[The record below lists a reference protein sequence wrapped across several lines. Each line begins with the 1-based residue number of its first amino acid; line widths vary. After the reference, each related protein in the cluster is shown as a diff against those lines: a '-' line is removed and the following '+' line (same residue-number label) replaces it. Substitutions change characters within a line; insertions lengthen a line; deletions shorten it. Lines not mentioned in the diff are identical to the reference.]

1 MGDVWGGLTAMLVAL
16 PASIAFGLL
25 IYTPLGGRYAAF
37 GAVAGILGAVV
48 IGLVASLFGGTP
60 RLISA
65 PCAPAAAVLSAIV
78 VELAHPPATSS
89 APRLDANQV
98 LALITVIALGAGA
111 LQLLFAALGGG
122 QLIKYIPYPVVAG
135 YLSGVGVLIAISQVP
150 KLFGFPQGTSLWAG
164 VSQPEVWQWPA
175 LGVGVVTMAVMVT
188 APRMTHV
195 VPAPIIALATGVAA
209 YFTFGLARPELLTL
223 ADNPHVIGALGGP
236 GGNQLAA
243 LSDRWA
249 SFASIGLHHLY
260 AALAPALTLA
270 VLLSIDTLKTCV
282 ITDAL
287 TRSRH
292 DSTRELRAQGLAN
305 LAASLVGGIP
315 GSGTLGAT
323 MVNIGSGAQTRWSG
337 VLEGAFALAAF
348 LLLGGLVAWVPVAAL
363 AGILIVIAARM
374 VDRNVFQLLRRAST
388 RFDFAVVAAVV
399 VTAVG
404 ANLIAAAGVGT
415 ALAILLFIR
424 AQAASAIVRRKS
436 SGDHMFS
443 KRRRLPEQAAMLEA
457 KGNQTAIYELQGNL
471 FFGTTDRLFTELE
484 TDLRTRR
491 YVILDMRR
499 VQSVDFTAVHLLE
512 QIEAR
517 LAEKGG
523 SLLFSGLPPNLPTG
537 QDLQT
542 YFDEVGLVKSS
553 GRACIFDELDGAL
566 EWVED
571 RILEEENLVATS
583 RAPLGLRDLDLFRGF
598 DDALLD
604 ALAACVRE
612 RSCATGEQIFSSG
625 GKGDELFVIRR
636 GRVRIML
643 PIPNGKP
650 HHLATFSR
658 GDFFGDMAFLDRGER
673 SADAVAEAPTD
684 LYVLS
689 RARFDEMAERFPVM
703 GKRAFARL
711 ARALAIRLRQA
722 DAELQ
727 ALE

>member
-1 MGDVWGGLTAMLVAL
+1 MALV
-16 PASIAFGLL
+16 
-25 IYTPLGGRYAAF
+25 
-37 GAVAGILGAVV
+37 
-48 IGLVASLFGGTP
+48 
-60 RLISA
+60 
-65 PCAPAAAVLSAIV
+65 
-78 VELAHPPATSS
+78 
-89 APRLDANQV
+89 
-98 LALITVIALGAGA
+98 
-111 LQLLFAALGGG
+111 
-122 QLIKYIPYPVVAG
+122 
-135 YLSGVGVLIAISQVP
+135 
-150 KLFGFPQGTSLWAG
+150 
-164 VSQPEVWQWPA
+164 
-175 LGVGVVTMAVMVT
+175 
-188 APRMTHV
+188 
-195 VPAPIIALATGVAA
+195 
-209 YFTFGLARPELLTL
+209 
-223 ADNPHVIGALGGP
+223 
-236 GGNQLAA
+236 
-243 LSDRWA
+243 
-249 SFASIGLHHLY
+249 
-260 AALAPALTLA
+260 PALTLA

-305 LAASLVGGIP
+305 LASSLAGGIP

-323 MVNIGSGAQTRWSG
+323 MVNIGSGARTRWSG
-337 VLEGAFALAAF
+337 ALEGAFALAAF

-363 AGILIVIAARM
+363 AGILIVVAARM
-374 VDRNVFQLLRRAST
+374 VDRNIFQLLRKAST

-399 VTAVG
+399 ITAVG

-424 AQAASAIVRRKS
+424 AQAASTVVRRKS

-443 KRRRLPEQAAMLEA
+443 KRRRLPEQVAMLA
-457 KGNQTAIYELQGNL
+457 DKGSRTAIYELQGNL

-484 TDLRTRR
+484 TDLQARR

-512 QIEAR
+512 QIETR

-523 SLLFSGLPPNLPTG
+523 SLLFSGLPPNLPSG
-537 QDLQT
+537 QDLQA

-553 GRACIFDELDGAL
+553 GQACIFDELDDAL

-583 RAPLGLRDLDLFRGF
+583 RAPLALRDLDLFRGF
-598 DDALLD
+598 DDSMFE
-604 ALAACVRE
+604 ALAACIRE
-612 RSCATGEQIFSSG
+612 RSCVAGERIFGSG
-625 GKGDELFVIRR
+625 DKGDELFVVRR

-658 GDFFGDMAFLDRGER
+658 GDFFGDMAFLDRRER

-689 RARFDEMAERFPVM
+689 RARFDEMAERFPAM
-703 GKRAFARL
+703 GKRAFSRL

>member
-16 PASIAFGLL
+16 PSAIAFGLL
-25 IYTPLGGRYAAF
+25 IYSPLGGRFAAF
-37 GAVAGILGAVV
+37 GAMAGILGAVV

-60 RLISA
+60 RLVSA
-65 PCAPAAAVLSAIV
+65 PCAPAAAILSAVV
-78 VELAHPPATSS
+78 VELVHLPAGSS
-89 APRLDANQV
+89 APTPDANQV

-122 QLIKYIPYPVVAG
+122 QLIKYVPYPVVAG
-135 YLSGVGVLIAISQVP
+135 YLSGVGVLIVLGQLP
-150 KLFGFPQGTSLWAG
+150 KLFGFPQGSGLWPG
-164 VSQPEVWQWPA
+164 LFQPELWQWTA
-175 LGVGVVTMAVMVT
+175 LGVGTVTVAAMLTAHRVT
-188 APRMTHV
+188 HL
-195 VPAPIIALATGVAA
+195 VPAPIIGLVAGVAA
-209 YFTFGLARPELLTL
+209 YLAFGFAHPELLTL
-223 ADNPHVIGALGGP
+223 AGNPHVIGTLGGQ
-236 GGNQLAA
+236 GGEPLAA
-243 LSDRWA
+243 LADRWA
-249 SFASIGLHHLY
+249 SFTRLDLPLLQL
-260 AALAPALTLA
+260 ALVPALTLA

-305 LAASLVGGIP
+305 LAASLAGGIP
-315 GSGTLGAT
+315 GAGTLGAT
-323 MVNIGSGAQTRWSG
+323 MVNIGSGARTRWSG
-337 VLEGAFALAAF
+337 VLEGLFALAAY

-363 AGILIVIAARM
+363 AGILIVVAARM
-374 VDRNVFQLLRRAST
+374 VDRNIFQLLRKAST
-388 RFDFAVVAAVV
+388 RFDFAVVVAVV

-424 AQAASAIVRRKS
+424 AQAATSVVRRKS
-436 SGDHMFS
+436 SGDRTFS
-443 KRRRLPEQAAMLEA
+443 KRRRLPEQAAVLAE
-457 KGNQTAIYELQGNL
+457 KGNQTTIYELQGNL

-484 TDLRTRR
+484 TDLQARR

-537 QDLQT
+537 QDLQA

-553 GRACIFDELDGAL
+553 GQACIFNELDDAL

-571 RILEEENLVATS
+571 RILEEENLVSTS

-598 DDALLD
+598 DDAMYE
-604 ALAACVRE
+604 ALAACIRE
-612 RSCATGEQIFSSG
+612 RSCVAGERVFG
-625 GKGDELFVIRR
+625 RGDKGDELFVVRR
-636 GRVRIML
+636 GRIRIML
-643 PIPNGKP
+643 PTPNGKP
-650 HHLATFSR
+650 RHLATFSR

-673 SADAVAEAPTD
+673 SADAVAEVPTD

-689 RARFDEMAERFPVM
+689 RSKFDDVADRFPAM
-703 GKRAFARL
+703 GKRAFSRL

-727 ALE
+727 ALD